1 MTKHMQPSPSAE
13 RVAAQSPL
21 LVRRVDAIPVALPLA
36 KPMKMAGITIATAD
50 NVLVRIEAAGA
61 HATVVGWGEAASAPT
76 MTGDTQGGLVAAVRY
91 LAPLIVGA
99 DVWPGPALM
108 RRLGAALMGNT
119 GAHSAIELAL
129 IDLAGRAAGLPAIEI
144 IGGARRRAVAPMWLL
159 GNATPAEDAA
169 EARAKLAEGFRF
181 FKVKVGVKS
190 VEGDIASTLA
200 VRDALGPELP
210 ICADANCGFAR
221 EDAERYLAGTREARL
236 VFLEQPLGPHDLDGL
251 AALARVSPIPLGADE
266 GIHSLADV
274 TAHADAGAGGI
285 SLKLI
290 KLGGMS
296 AAVAAARLAQARGL
310 ALNVAAKIAESGIAS
325 AAAINLACAVPS
337 VDWGVSLTH
346 FYLAHDI
353 VKAPLEI
360 ADGRVALPD
369 APGLGVEV
377 DEDAVARFTVRA

>member
-1 MTKHMQPSPSAE
+1 MTKHMQPSQPAE
-13 RVAAQSPL
+13 RVPERPPL
-21 LVRRVDAIPVALPLA
+21 LVRRVDAIPVALPLK

-50 NVLVRIEAAGA
+50 NVLVRIEAEGA
-61 HATVVGWGEAASAPT
+61 HGTLVGWGEAASAPT
-76 MTGDTQGGLVAAVRY
+76 MTGDTQGGLVAAIRH
-91 LAPLIVGA
+91 LAPLIVDA
-99 DVWPGPALM
+99 DVWSGSALM

-119 GAHSAIELAL
+119 GAHSAVELAL
-129 IDLAGRAAGLPAIEI
+129 LDLAGRAAGLPAIELV
-144 IGGARRRAVAPMWLL
+144 GGARRHAVAPMWLL

-169 EARAKLAEGFRF
+169 EARARVGEGFRF

-190 VEGDIASTLA
+190 VEGDVASTLA
-200 VRDALGPELP
+200 VREALGPELP
-210 ICADANCGFAR
+210 ICADANCGFGRDDAR
-221 EDAERYLAGTREARL
+221 HYLEGTRAARL
-236 VFLEQPLGPHDLDGL
+236 IFLEQPLGFDDLDGL

-274 TAHADAGAGGI
+274 VAHADAGAGGI

-290 KLGGMS
+290 KLGGMR
-296 AAVAAARLAQARGL
+296 AAIEAGRVATERGL

-353 VKAPLEI
+353 VKTPLKI
-360 ADGRVALPD
+360 ADGLVALPD

-377 DEDAVARFTVRA
+377 DEDAVARFTVSA